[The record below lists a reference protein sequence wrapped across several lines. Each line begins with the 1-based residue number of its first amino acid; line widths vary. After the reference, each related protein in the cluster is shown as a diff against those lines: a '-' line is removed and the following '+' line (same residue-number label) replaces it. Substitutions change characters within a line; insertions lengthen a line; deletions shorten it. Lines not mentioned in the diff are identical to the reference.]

1 MATVTYSSISFLDT
15 HNKKVNCRIEGV
27 TDGAA
32 LATLAGHM
40 QSISNASWQ
49 SYRIETTNS
58 SKRTPLTGER
68 SSCSVK
74 AVFVFTDADLHI
86 YKMSVPAPL
95 LSIIEQTAKGETI
108 KNATGVDMATKL
120 GTATGR
126 TLAFKSGRILQKQGK
141 HVNS

>member
-1 MATVTYSSISFLDT
+1 MAVSYSSISFLDT
-15 HNKKVNCRIEGV
+15 HNKRVNCRIEGV
-27 TDGAA
+27 TDGSA

-40 QSISNASWQ
+40 QAISNASWQ
-49 SYRIETTNS
+49 GYRIETVNA

-68 SSCSVK
+68 SSCTVK
-74 AVFVFTDADLHI
+74 AVFVFTDTDLRI

-95 LSIIEQTAKGETI
+95 LSIIQQDGKGETI
-108 KNATGVDMATKL
+108 KLATGTDMATKL

-126 TLAFKSGRILQKQGK
+126 SLTFKSGRILQKQGK